1 MLLAARSKNSMSPTE
16 KVRVLIVDDDV
27 GGGDA
32 LAQVL
37 SNAGCEPLVLR
48 RPDDA
53 VAQALEFSPQAALLD
68 LLFLDSTSGLDLAR
82 EIRAEHQLAGIRL
95 AALSGFADEDER
107 IACRDAGFDFHFAK
121 PADPAM
127 LIEFVHRSGSGH
139 GFEAAS
145 PALRAHALVP
155 IRALAGLG

>member
-1 MLLAARSKNSMSPTE
+1 MSANE

-53 VAQALEFSPQAALLD
+53 VEQALRFSPRAALLD

-82 EIRAEHQLAGIRL
+82 QFRAEQQLSGVRL
-95 AALSGFADEDER
+95 AALSGFADDDER
-107 IACRDAGFDFHFAK
+107 SACREAGFDFHFAK

-127 LIEFVHRSGSGH
+127 LIEFVHRAGSPM
-139 GFEAAS
+139 GFETAS
-145 PALRAHALVP
+145 AALRAHALVP
-155 IRALAGLG
+155 LRALAGLR

>member
-1 MLLAARSKNSMSPTE
+1 MLPTE

-32 LAQVL
+32 LAQIL

-53 VAQALEFSPQAALLD
+53 VEQALKFSPQAALLD

-82 EIRAEHQLAGIRL
+82 QIRAEHRLAGVRL

-127 LIEFVHRSGSGH
+127 LVEFVHRAGSEH

-155 IRALAGLG
+155 LRALAGLG